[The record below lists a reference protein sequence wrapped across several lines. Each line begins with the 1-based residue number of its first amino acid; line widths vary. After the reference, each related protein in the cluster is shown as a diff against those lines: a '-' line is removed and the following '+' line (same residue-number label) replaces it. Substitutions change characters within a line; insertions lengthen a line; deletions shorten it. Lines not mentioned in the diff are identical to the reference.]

1 MARFIVEAS
10 DKAVVV
16 RFTGPEGLEE
26 VVVQPFTKNVIEAPS
41 ASVAVLGLVDQPD
54 LESPNGPGG
63 E

>member
-1 MARFIVEAS
+1 MPFIVEAQ
-10 DKAVVV
+10 DKPLVV

-26 VVVQPFTKNVIEAPS
+26 LIVRPFTKQIVNAP
-41 ASVAVLGLVDQPD
+41 AAKVAVLGLVDQPD